1 MFFEKIDFLS
11 PEITLF
17 HNGKKSH
24 SSWMSDILSLIQILV
39 LIFCWIYYSLD
50 LIKHREPKS
59 YYFSRFV
66 ENAGFFPVNCSSLF
80 HFISISFRNVTT
92 REEDFD
98 FLSFR
103 IIGIDTYFKKYLDGK
118 NVKNIDHWLYGK
130 CNNYSVT
137 KLMSTL
143 ITSKNFKSY
152 ENLAC
157 VTEFYD
163 SKLGKY
169 FRINEENF
177 RWPNLSFGVANPKGN
192 YYSVFIDK
200 CNQESLDE
208 LFGKGKYKCKN
219 DEEIKYF
226 LDGYHLFHFNFIN
239 QDIDVLNYKEPN
251 KKYIYTIEN
260 TIDQDNLSV
269 NHINLNPVTIKTHDG
284 IVLEKSNEAKSYTFE
299 RNDEFTYNEKY
310 NDIYMIYNLWL
321 KNRMQCY
328 DRTYKKIQ
336 DVISDI
342 GGVAQAI
349 TYIAAFLNSLFNQY
363 KTVLNV
369 EKIIFPYLKFE
380 EVNKK

>member
-1 MFFEKIDFLS
+1 
-11 PEITLF
+11 
-17 HNGKKSH
+17 
-24 SSWMSDILSLIQILV
+24 
-39 LIFCWIYYSLD
+39 
-50 LIKHREPKS
+50 
-59 YYFSRFV
+59 
-66 ENAGFFPVNCSSLF
+66 
-80 HFISISFRNVTT
+80 
-92 REEDFD
+92 
-98 FLSFR
+98 
-103 IIGIDTYFKKYLDGK
+103 
-118 NVKNIDHWLYGK
+118 
-130 CNNYSVT
+130 
-137 KLMSTL
+137 MSTL

-299 RNDEFTYNEKY
+299 RNDEFT
-310 NDIYMIYNLWL
+310 
-321 KNRMQCY
+321 
-328 DRTYKKIQ
+328 
-336 DVISDI
+336 
-342 GGVAQAI
+342 
-349 TYIAAFLNSLFNQY
+349 
-363 KTVLNV
+363 
-369 EKIIFPYLKFE
+369 
-380 EVNKK
+380 